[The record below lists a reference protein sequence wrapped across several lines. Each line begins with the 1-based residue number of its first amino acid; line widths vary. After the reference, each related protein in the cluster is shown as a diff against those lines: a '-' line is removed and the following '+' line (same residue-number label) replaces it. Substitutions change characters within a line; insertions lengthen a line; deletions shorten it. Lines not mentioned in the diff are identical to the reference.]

1 MAANLDEEAYYRQM
15 ADDICKKEKLPFSS
29 LHVDAPLCWL
39 HEKEV
44 LSSASFLE
52 ISLIKEWTKT
62 MVPHITQQIYFTLK

>member
-15 ADDICKKEKLPFSS
+15 ADEICKKEKLPFSS

-44 LSSASFLE
+44 LS
-52 ISLIKEWTKT
+52 
-62 MVPHITQQIYFTLK
+62 